1 MRIMTAPGVWS
12 DEGPRSARSAHTPRG
27 YQLSQSPLS
36 TLESVELKEEA
47 ATAAVGKRKVVQT
60 NGRKGYQWRKV
71 RAIQ

>member
-1 MRIMTAPGVWS
+1 MRIMTAPGAWS

-47 ATAAVGKRKVVQT
+47 ATATVGKRKVVQT